1 MDAKGNLIAVTQLPK
16 VLEEAMGGK
25 LPIVILWQGED
36 VATYS
41 DFDLKCLVG
50 MAEELA
56 HHTIPAPVVAY
67 GVDLAAKY
75 VNVGVGKS
83 QALEAER

>member
-1 MDAKGNLIAVTQLPK
+1 MDTKGNLIAVTQLPK
-16 VLEEAMGGK
+16 ILEEAMGGK

-50 MAEELA
+50 MAEKLA
-56 HHTIPAPVVAY
+56 NHTIPAPVVVY
-67 GVDLAAKY
+67 GVNLAAEY
-75 VNVGVGKS
+75 VNVGVGEG